1 MRKVFYIVCA
11 AVLSLMSACIDE
23 DDDNCRTDYT
33 VEIAVADKNYAN
45 ISQYP
50 QYPFEQ
56 EDQPFGHFQNTIYYA
71 LTDKYT
77 GKTVSQSLVT
87 AVTGNDRTYKLV
99 FHNLPLGEYNLT
111 AWGNMTDGTLAG
123 ILHPQSTE
131 HTDIYIG
138 TIDFCNCNSS
148 SASIALQRTKGKLL
162 IFCKNFPSYVT
173 RMHQSVK
180 GIYSQVDSLLNYQG
194 SATIEKDSRPQ
205 EINALAVSPSI
216 TEKSTRL
223 NLSFY
228 SEGKSSALLTV
239 PEIELNIRR
248 NELSAVSVDFDK
260 DTDAWNIWVYSD
272 KEWTLVH
279 HLTIE

>member
-1 MRKVFYIVCA
+1 
-11 AVLSLMSACIDE
+11 
-23 DDDNCRTDYT
+23 
-33 VEIAVADKNYAN
+33 
-45 ISQYP
+45 
-50 QYPFEQ
+50 
-56 EDQPFGHFQNTIYYA
+56 
-71 LTDKYT
+71 
-77 GKTVSQSLVT
+77 
-87 AVTGNDRTYKLV
+87 
-99 FHNLPLGEYNLT
+99 
-111 AWGNMTDGTLAG
+111 
-123 ILHPQSTE
+123 
-131 HTDIYIG
+131 
-138 TIDFCNCNSS
+138 
-148 SASIALQRTKGKLL
+148 
-162 IFCKNFPSYVT
+162 
-173 RMHQSVK
+173 MHQSVK

-205 EINALAVSPSI
+205 KINALAVSPSI

-239 PEIELNIRR
+239 PEMELNIRR